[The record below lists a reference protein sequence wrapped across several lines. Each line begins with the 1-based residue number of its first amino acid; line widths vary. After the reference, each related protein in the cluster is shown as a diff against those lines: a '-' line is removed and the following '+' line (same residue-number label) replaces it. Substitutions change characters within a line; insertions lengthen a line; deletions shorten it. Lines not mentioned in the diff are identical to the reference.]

1 VTRILIRLDD
11 EVDEELLSAFPQL
24 VPTVQRTHTTLTGDV
39 IDQEELQGVLNFLS
53 SMGVRIVDV
62 VTIPD
67 QPPSTP
73 PAKPR

>member
-24 VPTVQRTHTTLTGDV
+24 VPTVQRSHTTLTGDV

-67 QPPSTP
+67 QPPGNP
-73 PAKPR
+73 PTASP